1 VGVFRISKPS
11 CFCDAG
17 YVKKALI
24 LILAAVG
31 LTAQTTGDGPQFA
44 ADGQLMLPK
53 DYRQWVFLSSGLG
66 MTYGP
71 VASADP
77 AHPLFDNVFVN
88 PSSYRAFIETGHWP
102 NKTMFV
108 LEIRSAIEHG
118 SINNAGHY
126 QDGVQAIEGEV
137 KDETR
142 FAQKFAYFGFGGK
155 DKATALPA
163 SSSCN
168 SCHGQNAAVEN
179 TFVQFYPTLL
189 EVAKAKGTLNA
200 AFLQKSAAAPV
211 AK

>member
-1 VGVFRISKPS
+1 M
-11 CFCDAG
+11 
-17 YVKKALI
+17 KKVLI
-24 LILAAVG
+24 VILAAVG
-31 LTAQTTGDGPQFA
+31 LAGQTTGDGPQFA
-44 ADGQLMLPK
+44 AGQLTLPK

-71 VASADP
+71 AASADP
-77 AHPLFDNVFVN
+77 AHQQFNNVFVN

-102 NKTMFV
+102 DKTMFV

-126 QDGVQAIEGEV
+126 QGDIKAIEAEV

-142 FAQKFAYFGFGGK
+142 FPQKFAYFGFGGK

-163 SSSCN
+163 NSSCN
-168 SCHGQNAAVEN
+168 SCHSQSAAVEN

>member
-1 VGVFRISKPS
+1 M
-11 CFCDAG
+11 
-17 YVKKALI
+17 KKALI

-31 LTAQTTGDGPQFA
+31 LGAQTTGDGPQFT
-44 ADGQLMLPK
+44 ADGQLTLPK

-71 VASADP
+71 AASADP
-77 AHPLFDNVFVN
+77 AHALFDSVFVN
-88 PSSYRAFIETGHWP
+88 PSSYRTFIETGHWP

-108 LEIRSAIEHG
+108 LEVRAAIEHG

-126 QDGVQAIEGEV
+126 QGDLQAIEAEV

-142 FAQKFAYFGFGGK
+142 FPQKFAYFGFGRK

-163 SSSCN
+163 NSQCN
-168 SCHGQNAAVEN
+168 NCHGQNAAVEN

-189 EVAKAKGTLNA
+189 EIAKAKGTLNA
-200 AFLQKSAAAPV
+200 AFLQKSATGPAT
-211 AK
+211 K